1 MRKFLLFL
9 FVTTVLPGVLLY
21 HYRNRIY
28 LWDMVARVRVDGTR
42 IASFYPRPSDA
53 TSARV
58 YINASND
65 IYVERRGFA
74 PDRLVL
80 QKNMSAPAD
89 PGKEIRC
96 WAKSFCLASADSV
109 PVAAARY
116 NAQTAMSS
124 RTVEWLDAEHHSW
137 KVQLY

>member
-9 FVTTVLPGVLLY
+9 FVTTVLPGMLLY

-42 IASFYPRPSDA
+42 IASFYPRLSDA

-65 IYVERRGFA
+65 IYVERTGFA
-74 PDRLVL
+74 SDRLIL
-80 QKNMSAPAD
+80 QKGMPAPAD

-96 WAKSFCLASADSV
+96 WAKSFCLASADTV
-109 PVAAARY
+109 PVSAPQYDAHA
-116 NAQTAMSS
+116 AMSS
-124 RTVEWLDAEHHSW
+124 RTVEWMDAEHRSW